1 MHNST
6 VAALDPV
13 AAREQLVGS
22 GSEVGEWRNRNMYY
36 TLTGMCSNYQVV
48 IVTALPHK

>member
-6 VAALDPV
+6 VVVLDPV
-13 AAREQLVGS
+13 IGRETACW
-22 GSEVGEWRNRNMYY
+22 SEVGEWRNMYY

-48 IVTALPHK
+48 IVTALAHK

>member
-22 GSEVGEWRNRNMYY
+22 GSEVGEWRNMYY

-48 IVTALPHK
+48 IVTALAHK